1 MERLLWCFV
10 RKPILHRRTKV
21 CMSACFLLLIS
32 LIVYIWFLS
41 FSEDEPEIVSVIVP
55 EQDHG
60 QFVQYFQWN
69 SIPAGRSTHKT
80 IKILFWTKF
89 FGTPPDTFVEQ
100 EKTCAT
106 HCEYTC
112 AVISDQR
119 EINSSDAIMFHLY
132 DSWPENWVVGTKQLV
147 DLPNHRH
154 PSQVWVLVNKE
165 PLGNLWGDFSVFN
178 GLINW
183 TMWYRQDAT
192 IVLPYGEVYKLQ
204 PEDKDKINTTV
215 NYYRQ
220 KSKLAAVRISNCAD
234 YARRYKVVKELQKYL
249 KIDTYGTCY
258 NNKCGA
264 RTDNPFDE
272 ECDEKMVEYRFY
284 LAFENSFCRDY
295 VTEKY
300 WLSIRRQQIPV
311 VNWKHVDPA
320 TVLPHSYINVYDFP
334 NLREAAIYIKK
345 VNGNET
351 LYNSYFKWKETHI
364 PGGKCISCRVCHALN
379 ERPAIP
385 QVYSNFSGWV
395 YNDYCES
402 VNEHNLWKKNIDR
415 HHFNIENDRL
425 VTKYANS
432 IN

>member
-1 MERLLWCFV
+1 MERLLWCFI
-10 RKPILHRRTKV
+10 RKPILQRRTRV
-21 CMSACFLLLIS
+21 CFSLCFLITLA
-32 LIVYIWFLS
+32 LIVHTRFVSLP
-41 FSEDEPEIVSVIVP
+41 EDEPVTIP

-60 QFVQYFQWN
+60 QFVQYFQRH
-69 SIPAGRSTHKT
+69 SIPAENVVNKT
-80 IKILFWTKF
+80 KKILFWTKN
-89 FGTPPDTFVEQ
+89 FGTPPDIFA
-100 EKTCAT
+100 EKEKLCAS
-106 HCEYTC
+106 HCGYIC
-112 AVISDQR
+112 DLISDKR
-119 EINSSDAIMFHLY
+119 ELNSSDAIMFHLY
-132 DSWPENWVVGTKQLV
+132 DSWLENWVLGTRKLV
-147 DLPNHRH
+147 DFPTHRD
-154 PSQVWVLVNKE
+154 PSQVWVLANME

-183 TMWYRQDAT
+183 TMWYRRDAT
-192 IVLPYGEVYKLQ
+192 IILPYGEVYQLQ
-204 PEDKDKINTTV
+204 PEDKRKVNTTI

-234 YARRYKVVKELQKYL
+234 YARRYRVVKELQKYL

-264 RTDNPFDE
+264 RTENPYDE
-272 ECDEKMVEYRFY
+272 ECNDKMMEYRFY

-334 NLREAAIYIKK
+334 NLRDAAKYIKE
-345 VNGNET
+345 VNENET
-351 LYNSYFKWKETHI
+351 LYNSYFKWKEDHV
-364 PGGKCISCRVCHALN
+364 PGNKCLSCRVCRALN

-395 YNDYCES
+395 YNDYCEA
-402 VNEHNLWKKNIDR
+402 VNKHNLWKKNIDR
-415 HHFNIENDRL
+415 HQFNIDHDLL
-425 VTKYANS
+425 VTNDTHSRK
-432 IN
+432 